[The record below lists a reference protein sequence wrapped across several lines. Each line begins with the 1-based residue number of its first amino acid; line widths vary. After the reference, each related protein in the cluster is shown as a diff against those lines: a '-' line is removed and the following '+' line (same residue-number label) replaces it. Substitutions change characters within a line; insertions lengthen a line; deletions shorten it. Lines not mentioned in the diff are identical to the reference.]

1 VVVVIGEVIVIVVVA
16 VPVLAM
22 RIVTVPIVTVPGRAA
37 IPTITVPTTGTG
49 DVSPTYSA
57 SAEVTGSRVP
67 TGEMCSTAHMAHASA
82 HVAHASAHMAHASAH
97 MAHASAHMAHAS
109 AHAPMAS
116 GVRLIHQ
123 DRGKQQAAC
132 DGSDCDYLLSH
143 DSSPGYAN
151 SVVPPADFVA

>member
-1 VVVVIGEVIVIVVVA
+1 VVVVIGEVIVIVVMA

-22 RIVTVPIVTVPGRAA
+22 PIVAVPIVAVPGRAA

-49 DVSPTYSA
+49 NVSPTYSA
-57 SAEVTGSRVP
+57 SAEVTGAHVP
-67 TGEMCSTAHMAHASA
+67 TGEMCSAA
-82 HVAHASAHMAHASAH
+82 HVAHASAHMAHDS
-97 MAHASAHMAHAS
+97 AHAS
-109 AHAPMAS
+109 AHAPVAS

-143 DSSPGYAN
+143 DSSPWIRKQRG
-151 SVVPPADFVA
+151 PARRLCCLA

>member
-67 TGEMCSTAHMAHASA
+67 TGEMCSTAHMAHAT
-82 HVAHASAHMAHASAH
+82 AH

-143 DSSPGYAN
+143 DSSPWIRKQRG
-151 SVVPPADFVA
+151 PARRLCCLA

>member
-37 IPTITVPTTGTG
+37 IPTITVPTIGTG

-67 TGEMCSTAHMAHASA
+67 TGEMCST
-82 HVAHASAHMAHASAH
+82 AH

-143 DSSPGYAN
+143 DSSPWIRKQRG
-151 SVVPPADFVA
+151 PARRLCCLA